1 MVVKITFEDCL
12 HNYNVISNGRA
23 QNGNTSTHDIRYSF
37 SGGGMNEEIKFTR
50 RIIFNIDFRIVVWT
64 SFFSIQSNVNQ

>member
-1 MVVKITFEDCL
+1 
-12 HNYNVISNGRA
+12 
-23 QNGNTSTHDIRYSF
+23 
-37 SGGGMNEEIKFTR
+37 MNEEIKFTR